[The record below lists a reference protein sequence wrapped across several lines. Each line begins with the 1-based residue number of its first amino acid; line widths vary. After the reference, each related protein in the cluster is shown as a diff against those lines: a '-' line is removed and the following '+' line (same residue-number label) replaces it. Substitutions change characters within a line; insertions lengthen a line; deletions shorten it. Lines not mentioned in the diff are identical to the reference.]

1 MAYACNDTNV
11 ITANIIDISG
21 FIKFKEHSKTAQVN
35 AIGIKMLSILPPRF
49 FKILT
54 NPNLD

>member
-11 ITANIIDISG
+11 TTANIIDIIG

-35 AIGIKMLSILPPRF
+35 AIGIKTLSTLPPPF
-49 FKILT
+49 SLK
-54 NPNLD
+54 P